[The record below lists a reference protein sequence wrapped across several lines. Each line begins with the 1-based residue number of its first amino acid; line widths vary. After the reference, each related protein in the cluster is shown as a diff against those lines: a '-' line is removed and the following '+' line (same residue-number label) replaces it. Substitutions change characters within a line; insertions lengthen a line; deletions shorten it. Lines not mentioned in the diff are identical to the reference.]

1 MFKIIG
7 IVIILFALRDYRKTQ
22 KEDRKNVH

>member
-1 MFKIIG
+1 MFKLIG
-7 IVIILFALRDYRKTQ
+7 IIIVILTLRDYRKTQ